1 MHFLGSGGL
10 RLFVAA
16 LAGVCAAVAVEAKS
30 VAILGTTAKLA
41 CALSAEL
48 KKEGMRVQAQGT
60 VARTAAT
67 NALAEAAA
75 LPRLVRAASRGATN
89 AHGGAQQAILASL
102 SRHVGNEINA
112 QAGLVHQ
119 ENARM
124 DAAARVLTLKL
135 ARAAGKIDVFIQTF
149 SSHKS
154 QGAGGSNA
162 KACISQHGAA
172 VGSGAINYNERA
184 TFTETYLPGCT
195 KAAYEL
201 GSDNEARKQKLA
213 SLLESLRELYA
224 AGGALIDSTN
234 VANGCMLLSGK
245 HNGNSGVYKTQSNA
259 LAHGGVLG
267 GMWKVTATSDGQDLK
282 IEKLAAWTPTSG
294 EQEDENDDPARLDA
308 AIEEFDGMT
317 NNSTGTVLQATKRL
331 TQQMREKIA
340 PQKGNQEDEGTE
352 ETADVPAMDIE
363 AWLAHLASAAPP
375 NSTAAREDTQP
386 KENPQRRINNEGS
399 SGEKKDAHKGQKL
412 LQQEGH
418 TRAHAASRATKKISA
433 ALLSLHAAAAGRS

>member
-1 MHFLGSGGL
+1 
-10 RLFVAA
+10 
-16 LAGVCAAVAVEAKS
+16 
-30 VAILGTTAKLA
+30 
-41 CALSAEL
+41 
-48 KKEGMRVQAQGT
+48 MRVQEQGT
-60 VARTAAT
+60 IARTAAT
-67 NALAEAAA
+67 NALAGAAA
-75 LPRLVRAASRGATN
+75 PSRLVRAASRGATN
-89 AHGGAQQAILASL
+89 AHGGAKQAILAAL
-102 SRHVGNEINA
+102 SRHEEKNINA
-112 QAGLVHQ
+112 QARLVHQ
-119 ENARM
+119 EIAKM

-135 ARAAGKIDVFIQTF
+135 ARAAGKIDGFIQTF

-154 QGAGGSNA
+154 QGAGGGTA
-162 KACISQHGAA
+162 KACISRDSAD
-172 VGSGAINYNERA
+172 VSSSAIAYNARA

-213 SLLESLRELYA
+213 SLLESAATLYA

-245 HNGNSGVYKTQSNA
+245 HDGNNGVYKTQSNA

-267 GMWKVTATSDGQDLK
+267 GMWKVTATSGRQELK
-282 IEKLAAWTPTSG
+282 VKKLTAWTPRSG
-294 EQEDENDDPARLDA
+294 DEQEDESDDPAKLDA

-331 TQQMREKIA
+331 TQQMREKVA

-352 ETADVPAMDIE
+352 ETADVPAVDIQ

-386 KENPQRRINNEGS
+386 KERPQRRINNEGS

-433 ALLSLHAAAAGRS
+433 APLSLHAAAAGKS

>member
-1 MHFLGSGGL
+1 MHFLSNGGL

-16 LAGVCAAVAVEAKS
+16 VAGVCAAVAVEAKS
-30 VAILGTTAKLA
+30 VAIFGTTAQLA

-48 KKEGMRVQAQGT
+48 KKEGMRVQAQGR

-67 NALAEAAA
+67 DALSGACA
-75 LPRLVRAASRGATN
+75 LSRLVRAASRGATN
-89 AHGGAQQAILASL
+89 AHGGAKQQMLAAL
-102 SRHVGNEINA
+102 SQHKEKNINA

-119 ENARM
+119 ENAKM
-124 DAAARVLTLKL
+124 DAAARVLTLKP

-154 QGAGGSNA
+154 QGAGGCTA
-162 KACISQHGAA
+162 KACIGQHGAA
-172 VGSGAINYNERA
+172 VGSGAIAYNARA

-201 GSDNEARKQKLA
+201 GSNNEARKQKLA
-213 SLLESLRELYA
+213 SLLEGATTLYA
-224 AGGALIDSTN
+224 AGESLIDSKD
-234 VANGCMLLSGK
+234 VANGSMLLSGK
-245 HNGNSGVYKTQSNA
+245 HDGNSGVYKTQGNA

-267 GMWKVTATSDGQDLK
+267 GMWKVPATNGGQDLK
-282 IEKLAAWTPTSG
+282 IEKLAQWTPTSG
-294 EQEDENDDPARLDA
+294 DEQEDENDDPARLDA

-331 TQQMREKIA
+331 TQQMREKIL
-340 PQKGNQEDEGTE
+340 PQKGSQEDEGTE

-386 KENPQRRINNEGS
+386 KENPQRSINNEGS

-412 LQQEGH
+412 LQ
-418 TRAHAASRATKKISA
+418 
-433 ALLSLHAAAAGRS
+433 